1 MENPLE
7 ENTAHMKSYAFL
19 RRRIALG
26 LVAGATSLS
35 AACGVTTQQEVA
47 LGQQQ
52 SAQINQQLP
61 LINDATVNRYINT
74 LGQQLARQGPRQDV
88 AWTFYVVNSDVLNA
102 FSIAG
107 GYVYINRGIIEHAR
121 NLSELA
127 GVVAHEIGHV
137 EERHVVQAMNRQTA
151 AGLGINLAYILL
163 GRAPSQAE
171 QAAIQVGGGAIFAH
185 YDRGM
190 ESQADADAVALT
202 TRAGIDPR
210 GLPSFFQVLLDQ
222 RKSAPSSVESWF
234 ATHPMEEDR
243 IAATNALIA
252 QIPPA
257 QMKNLT
263 RDTQAFQTMKQ
274 RLRSMP
280 PAPKDRTQ

>member
-1 MENPLE
+1 M
-7 ENTAHMKSYAFL
+7 TSYGFL
-19 RRRIALG
+19 RRSIALG
-26 LVAGATSLS
+26 LTAGTVSLA

-52 SAQINQQLP
+52 SAEINQQLP
-61 LINDATVNRYINT
+61 LVSDAAINRYINT

-88 AWTFYVVNSDVLNA
+88 PWTFYVVNSDVMNA
-102 FSIAG
+102 FSLAG
-107 GYVYINRGIIEHAR
+107 GIIYINRGIIEHAR
-121 NLSELA
+121 TMSELA
-127 GVVAHEIGHV
+127 GVVGHEIGHV
-137 EERHVVQAMNRQTA
+137 EERHVVQAMNRQQA

-163 GRAPSQAE
+163 GRNPSQAE

-190 ESQADADAVALT
+190 EAQADADGVALT
-202 TRAGIDPR
+202 TRAGIDPH
-210 GLPSFFQVLLDQ
+210 GLPSFFQVLLNE
-222 RKSAPSSVESWF
+222 RKTSPGTVAQWF

-243 IAATNALIA
+243 IAATEALIA

-257 QMKNLT
+257 QLKNLT
-263 RDTQAFQTMKQ
+263 RDTNQFQQIKA
-274 RLRSMP
+274 RLRSLP